1 MAILKKLQ
9 NIPSISKFLFNH
21 YPPYRGA
28 GIHIEVMNLE
38 ALSCSGKNATYLEK
52 SKSGRHS
59 LWRKPLF
66 NG

>member
-28 GIHIEVMNLE
+28 
-38 ALSCSGKNATYLEK
+38 
-52 SKSGRHS
+52 
-59 LWRKPLF
+59 
-66 NG
+66 